1 MYLKFYRLKKPPF
14 NLTPD
19 PDFLSLSPGNREAMA
34 SIIYGVESKKGFVVI
49 TGEVGVGKTTI
60 LRSYLE
66 RADKARLKI
75 VYIFNP
81 NVSFKGVVKTIL
93 RELDRNTE
101 SDDVFEMVNCL
112 HYLLIEEFRQGNTV
126 ALIVDEAQNMPME
139 TLENLRMLS
148 NLETAT
154 DKLFQ
159 IVLAGQPELEQMLN
173 SRKLRQLKQRVAI
186 HFRIPPLTE
195 KESLAYVK
203 HRLAMATTDNSPV
216 FTRSALKEIVREAKG
231 IPRVLNLLCEN
242 CLITGRGYQVRPV
255 SARIA
260 REVIEDFEGQETEKR
275 SPSLRWALTSVAVFL
290 ATTGLF
296 WFSPSDDVFSDVG
309 KWLSGIYQDDPAQ
322 KEANASTEKVPSLK
336 YSYPIKEG
344 FEIER
349 REETN
354 YVDQNET
361 SRLPRGSLPKIKIVE
376 EGDNLHTLAKEMYGF
391 SNQRLIAW
399 IKRKNPSLK
408 NVNKLQA
415 GDLILFPEM
424 DETRIRSAR

>member
-1 MYLKFYRLKKPPF
+1 
-14 NLTPD
+14 
-19 PDFLSLSPGNREAMA
+19 MA
-34 SIIYGVESKKGFVVI
+34 SIIYGVESRKGFVVI

-81 NVSFKGVVKTIL
+81 NVSFTGVVKTIL
-93 RELDRNTE
+93 RELNRNTE
-101 SDDVFEMVNCL
+101 SDDLFEMVNCL
-112 HYLLIEEFRQGNTV
+112 HYMLIEEFRQGNTV
-126 ALIVDEAQNMPME
+126 ALIVDEAQNMPTE

-148 NLETAT
+148 NLETAK

-159 IVLAGQPELEQMLN
+159 IVLVGQPELEQILN
-173 SRKLRQLKQRVAI
+173 SRKLRQLRQRVAI

-203 HRLAMATTDNSPV
+203 HRLAMATTDNSRV

-242 CLITGRGYQVRPV
+242 CLITGQGYQVRPV
-255 SARIA
+255 SGKIA
-260 REVIEDFEGQETEKR
+260 REVIADFQGEETER
-275 SPSLRWALTSVAVFL
+275 GAPSLRWMWTSVAVFI

-309 KWLSGIYQDDPAQ
+309 KWLSRIYQDDPAR
-322 KEANASTEKVPSLK
+322 KEANASTGKVPSLK
-336 YSYPIKEG
+336 HSPRIKEG
-344 FEIER
+344 FEMES

-354 YVDQNET
+354 YVNQNET
-361 SRLPRGSLPKIKIVE
+361 SRLPRESFPKIKIVE
-376 EGDNLHTLAKEMYGF
+376 DGDNLQTLAKEMYGF

-399 IKRKNPSLK
+399 IKRKNPTIK
-408 NVNKLQA
+408 NVNKLRA
-415 GDLILFPEM
+415 GDLILFPEINKK
-424 DETRIRSAR
+424 RINRAR